1 MDIFSFTYII
11 FSFQTLEFV
20 ITLHAD
26 VTAIASTINST
37 CNRIPE

>member
-11 FSFQTLEFV
+11 FIFQTLELV
-20 ITLHAD
+20 IALRAG

-37 CNRIPE
+37 CNRVSE